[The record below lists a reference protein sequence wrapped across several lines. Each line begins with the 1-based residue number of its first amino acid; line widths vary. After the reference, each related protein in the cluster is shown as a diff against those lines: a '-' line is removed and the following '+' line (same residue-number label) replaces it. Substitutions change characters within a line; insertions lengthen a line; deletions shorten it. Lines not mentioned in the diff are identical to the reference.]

1 MTQNREPPAFQEYA
15 SAMMARMDYRT
26 LSLAE
31 RGLLYSMRLE
41 CWVNSVLP
49 SDTAKLAKVLGYTKE
64 EIDVTLPAVRP
75 FFAFDG
81 HSIACP
87 ELLDYRLHLDA
98 IREKQRVGGK
108 KGVEEKRAKKAL
120 RDSEVDLEVD
130 HKVFSKAKYSPDKS
144 KPTQPLKKDLPP
156 EIDPFVAAME
166 AAEAKDPF
174 AAYEYRK
181 ASDGE

>member
-1 MTQNREPPAFQEYA
+1 M
-15 SAMMARMDYRT
+15 
-26 LSLAE
+26 
-31 RGLLYSMRLE
+31 
-41 CWVNSVLP
+41 
-49 SDTAKLAKVLGYTKE
+49 LGYTKE
-64 EIDVTLPAVRP
+64 EIDAALSAVRP

-87 ELLDYRLHLDA
+87 ELLDYRHHLDA
-98 IREKQRVGGK
+98 IRDKQRAGGK
-108 KGVEEKRAKKAL
+108 KGAEEKRARKAL
-120 RDSEVDLEVD
+120 GNLEVD